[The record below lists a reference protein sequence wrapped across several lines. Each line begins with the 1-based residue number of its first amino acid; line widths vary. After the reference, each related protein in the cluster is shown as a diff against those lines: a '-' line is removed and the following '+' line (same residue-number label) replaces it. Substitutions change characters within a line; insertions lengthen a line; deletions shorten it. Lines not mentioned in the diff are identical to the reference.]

1 MSLRAHILSF
11 IGSFFKFL
19 FGNRKKKSFR
29 KIHLEK
35 AFGDNI
41 LSDYSPENATLGLI
55 IVVIVLVV
63 ISWLRC

>member
-11 IGSFFKFL
+11 IGSLFKFL
-19 FGNRKKKSFR
+19 FRNKKRKSFR

-55 IVVIVLVV
+55 IVVIFFVV
-63 ISWLRC
+63 ISWLGC